1 MMIVST
7 PPPRPPGGSP
17 SRSGST
23 RALVALLAFVLG
35 FATVP
40 HRVCERDARRWLR
53 DDPVLADSLS
63 SGLARW
69 TTTELHERS
78 FATGSARFDGEWM
91 FGTYVMAALGFGQV
105 ALARADVRE
114 ENIARMER
122 CLDALERPGIRGF
135 DRDGWGDDAIETLD
149 EGRGHLA
156 YLGYA
161 SVVYALHR
169 RLRPA
174 SRFAAREEA
183 IVAAIERRALAS
195 PIGFIETY
203 PNETYP
209 VDNATAIAAL
219 ALHARATG
227 RAPSPALARLT
238 SALVQAIDPRTK
250 LVYQSVNRDASMRD
264 TPRASGTALAA
275 YLLAYADPALSRQL
289 FVALEKGQFRTVLGF
304 GAMMEHPITKK
315 DGRGDID
322 SGPVVLGFGVSATGF
337 ALGASRATGDR
348 ETFTALYAT
357 AHLFGA
363 PFDEDGIRTYTTG
376 GPIGD
381 AILFAMLT
389 APRAGT
395 V

>member
-1 MMIVST
+1 MISVS
-7 PPPRPPGGSP
+7 PLDERPPGRP
-17 SRSGST
+17 GST

-40 HRVCERDARRWLR
+40 HRVCEREAKRWLR

-63 SGLARW
+63 NGLARW
-69 TTTELHERS
+69 TTTELKEKS

-91 FGTYVMAALGFGQV
+91 FGTYVMAGLGFGQI
-105 ALARADVRE
+105 ALTRADARDV
-114 ENIARMER
+114 NIERLER
-122 CLDALERPGIRGF
+122 CLDALETDRLRAF
-135 DRDGWGDDAIETLD
+135 DRDGWGNDAITTLED
-149 EGRGHLA
+149 GRGHLA

-169 RLRPA
+169 RLRPE
-174 SRFAAREEA
+174 SRYAAREEA
-183 IVAAIERRALAS
+183 IIAAIERRVLAS

-203 PNETYP
+203 PNEIYP
-209 VDNATAIAAL
+209 VDHATAIAAL
-219 ALHARATG
+219 ALHAKATG
-227 RAPSPALARLT
+227 AAPSPALAKLLTAVRGAVDPQTRL
-238 SALVQAIDPRTK
+238 LF
-250 LVYQSVNRDASMRD
+250 QSVHADASMRD

-275 YLLAYADPALSRQL
+275 YLVSYADPPLARQL

-304 GAMMEHPITKK
+304 GAMMEHPVTMKNGK
-315 DGRGDID
+315 ADID

-337 ALGASRATGDR
+337 ALGASRANGDR

-363 PFDEDGIRTYTTG
+363 PFDEDGVRTYTTG

-389 APRAGT
+389 APKAGT
-395 V
+395 